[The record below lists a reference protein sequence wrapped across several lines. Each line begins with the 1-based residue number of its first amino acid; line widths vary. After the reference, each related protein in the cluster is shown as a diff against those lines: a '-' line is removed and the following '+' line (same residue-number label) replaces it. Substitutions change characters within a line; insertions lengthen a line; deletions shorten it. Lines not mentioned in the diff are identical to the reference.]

1 MRGFILVICGLVVA
15 LAGCSAGPE
24 SRLPTAEAT
33 PTGPYRLDSGDKLRV
48 VVYGDDRISGDYVV
62 DGAGFISMPLI
73 AQVEARGHT
82 SAELEKEIAGRL
94 ANGLLVNPSVN
105 VQIESMRPFYILGEV
120 KQPGQ
125 YSCAD
130 SMTVLSAVAMA
141 GGYTYRAYTDE
152 VSISRREGDK
162 VVEVRGTK
170 NSIVQAGDVIYVY
183 ERYF

>member
-1 MRGFILVICGLVVA
+1 MRGLILLMCGLA
-15 LAGCSAGPE
+15 MTLAGCAAGPE
-24 SRLPTAEAT
+24 PSLPAAEAT
-33 PTGPYRLDSGDKLRV
+33 SAGPYRLDSGDRLRI
-48 VVYGDDRISGDYVV
+48 VVYGDDRLSGDYVV

-73 AQVEARGHT
+73 AQVEARGRT
-82 SAELEKEIAGRL
+82 STALEQEIAERL
-94 ANGLLVNPSVN
+94 ADGLLVNPSVN
-105 VQIESMRPFYILGEV
+105 VQVQSMRPFYILGEV

-125 YSCAD
+125 YPCAD

-141 GGYTYRAYTDE
+141 GGYTYRAHTDE

-170 NSIVQAGDVIYVY
+170 NSIVHAGDVIYVY